1 MIRIYPAVV
10 KFYCGPMLFILIVF
24 GSFSQ
29 DRKFMTFAEEPP
41 VFSQGS
47 EYDWLAREFKVAKVE
62 NKKSLV
68 YYVIT
73 KAGKVV
79 YGKCE
84 NCEFEDSVKIDKI
97 FKVMPDYKKPA
108 YNRKQPINF
117 GVRMFVK
124 K

>member
-1 MIRIYPAVV
+1 MFVI
-10 KFYCGPMLFILIVF
+10 LFIL
-24 GSFSQ
+24 SLFSQ
-29 DRKFMTFAEEPP
+29 DRKFLSFAEEVP

-73 KAGKVV
+73 KAGKVI

-84 NCEFEDSVKIDKI
+84 NCKFEDSLKVDKI
-97 FKVMPDYKKPA
+97 IKAMPDYKKPA
-108 YNRKQPINF
+108 YNRKQPIDY
-117 GVRMFVK
+117 GLRMFIK